1 MLFCCSSEPFFDIV
15 SLMPGKENPFVCII
29 IPFTRWNSLVDDC
42 VQSVLKLSYDN
53 YVIALLPNQKEE
65 VPDHYKKSSR
75 VLVVETQK
83 SGISYKRN
91 LAINHFD
98 QADFYAC
105 IDSDAAADRNWIS
118 SAISAFE
125 RDNDIWLV
133 GGPDI
138 APEYKDISWRVVAN
152 AERSFLVGGERA
164 YRKKL
169 SSSRYVEDLRS
180 SNLFIKRECIESLR
194 GFDENLI
201 AAEDVALSRKVLQS
215 GKKLFFSGDT
225 IVFHHN
231 RSLFKPYIKQKI
243 TLGYGVFNFFN
254 SYTGVPLKNKILWSL
269 PMVMVISLVT
279 GWLSYWI
286 DVRLFYLWAGS
297 VTIYLLA
304 VMQQGISNS
313 NALKDI
319 PLTWIAILVGN
330 LGPGIGF
337 WLAIL
342 RFPIKAEKFY
352 KNYEKIS
359 G

>member
-1 MLFCCSSEPFFDIV
+1 
-15 SLMPGKENPFVCII
+15 MPHSENPFVCII
-29 IPFTRWNSLVDDC
+29 VPFTQWNTLLDDC
-42 VQSVLKLSYDN
+42 VRSILNINYDN
-53 YVIALLPNQKEE
+53 YVIALLPNQREE
-65 VPDHYKKSSR
+65 VPDHYKKNPE
-75 VLVVETQK
+75 VTVIETQK
-83 SGISYKRN
+83 SGISFKRN
-91 LAINHFD
+91 LAIKSFA

-105 IDSDAAADRNWIS
+105 IDSDAVADTNWIRSAIIAFENDRN
-118 SAISAFE
+118 
-125 RDNDIWLV
+125 IWLV

-180 SNLFIKRECIESLR
+180 SNLFINRECIKSLG
-194 GFDENLI
+194 GFDENLF
-201 AAEDVALSRKVLQS
+201 AAEDVALSRKVLLS

-225 IVFHHN
+225 IVYHHN

-243 TLGYGVFNFFN
+243 TLGYGVYNFFN
-254 SYTGVPLKNKILWSL
+254 SYTGVPVRNRILWSL
-269 PMVMVISLVT
+269 PMMMVLSLVV
-279 GWLSYWI
+279 GWLSYWVDI
-286 DVRLFYLWAGS
+286 RLFYLWIGS
-297 VTIYLLA
+297 VIIYILA
-304 VMQQGISNS
+304 VMQQGVSNS

-337 WLAIL
+337 WLALL
-342 RFPIKAEKFY
+342 RIPIKAEKFY
-352 KNYEKIS
+352 KNYERIS

>member
-1 MLFCCSSEPFFDIV
+1 ML
-15 SLMPGKENPFVCII
+15 KENPFVCII
-29 IPFTRWNSLVDDC
+29 IPFTRWNRLLDEC
-42 VQSVLKLSYDN
+42 IQSVLNLSYDN
-53 YVIALLPNQKEE
+53 YVITLLPDQKEE
-65 VPDHYKKSSR
+65 VPGHYKKSPR
-75 VLVVETQK
+75 VRVIETQK
-83 SGISYKRN
+83 SGISFKRN
-91 LAINHFD
+91 LAIQYFN

-105 IDSDAAADRNWIS
+105 IDSDATADTNWIR
-118 SAISAFE
+118 SALKAFE
-125 RDNDIWLV
+125 NDRDIWLV

-169 SSSRYVEDLRS
+169 SSSRYVDDLRS
-180 SNLFIKRECIESLR
+180 SNLFIKRECIESLG

-231 RSLFKPYIKQKI
+231 RSLFKPYLKQKI

-254 SYTGVPLKNKILWSL
+254 VYTGIPLKTRVLWSL
-269 PMVMVISLVT
+269 PMVMVLLLLL
-279 GWLSYWI
+279 GWLSCWI
-286 DVRLFYLWAGS
+286 DIRLFYLWAGC

-304 VMQQGISNS
+304 VIQQGISNS
-313 NALKDI
+313 HVVKDI

-342 RFPIKAEKFY
+342 RFRIRAEKFY
-352 KNYEKIS
+352 KNYERIS
-359 G
+359 RLS